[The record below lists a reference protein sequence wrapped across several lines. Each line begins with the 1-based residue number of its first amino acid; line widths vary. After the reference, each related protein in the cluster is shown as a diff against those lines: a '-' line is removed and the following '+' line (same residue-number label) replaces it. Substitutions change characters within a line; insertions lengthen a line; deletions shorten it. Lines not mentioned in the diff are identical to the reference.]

1 MWTSQ
6 TSVFA
11 KMEYYL
17 VQLKQPNTNVNMIF
31 TMKFFPILYLLI
43 LLSACQNNKE
53 SQSQAAN
60 LHIQPIEENA
70 LQLLIEESTKPY
82 IVVNFFASYC
92 KPCRKDLPSLVE
104 MKNEA
109 RADVELVFISI
120 DKEDA
125 IHTQLPEF
133 LKEMQMSF
141 PSYYWK
147 GENLTPSIKKY
158 YEDWDGTIP
167 LTLVFNKKGKLL
179 ANLKLAE
186 KEEIEVIIQN
196 DKAFS
201 E

>member
-17 VQLKQPNTNVNMIF
+17 VQLKQPNTNANMIF